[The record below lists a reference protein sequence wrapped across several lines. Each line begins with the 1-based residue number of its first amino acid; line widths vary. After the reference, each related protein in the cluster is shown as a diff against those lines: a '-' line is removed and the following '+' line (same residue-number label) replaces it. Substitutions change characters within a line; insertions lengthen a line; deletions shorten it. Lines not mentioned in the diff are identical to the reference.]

1 MFTRVFLRKKHKRVK
16 AFFGCII
23 FLLTTTKPNLLTK
36 NDILKSTSGNFTY
49 EFIDAC
55 NLLHTSHIHNAFVFF
70 ALSKFKY
77 RNKDSFFKLL
87 LLLSG
92 DISLNPGLSHINQ
105 SSDNNEWDVFN
116 ARGLHFIH
124 ININSLLPKIEEL
137 SRIACQ
143 SNGAVIGISESK
155 LDNSIFDSGIEIDGY
170 NIPHFDRNRH
180 GGGVACCVRNDLSFT
195 KRNYFSHDIET
206 IFIEIFLPKTKPMAI
221 GIVYRP
227 PSQTSFLE
235 TMNEHFHKLDTIN
248 KETYILGDF
257 NINLYLNNKYV
268 FEKYSTIVSNTIPYD
283 VRKYQEFCNV
293 FNLKQLISCP
303 TSIT

>member
-1 MFTRVFLRKKHKRVK
+1 M
-16 AFFGCII
+16 
-23 FLLTTTKPNLLTK
+23 
-36 NDILKSTSGNFTY
+36 FTY
-49 EFIDAC
+49 ESIDAC

-92 DISLNPGLSHINQ
+92 DISLNPGPSHVNQ
-105 SSDNNEWDVFN
+105 TSYNNEWDVFK

-137 SRIACQ
+137 RRIACQ
-143 SNGAVIGISESK
+143 SNAAVIGTSESK
-155 LDNSIFDSGIEIDGY
+155 LDNSIFDSEIEIDGY
-170 NIPHFDRNRH
+170 NILRFDRKRH
-180 GGGVACCVRNDLSFT
+180 GGGVACYVRNYLSFT
-195 KRNYFSHDIET
+195 KRNYFPHDIET
-206 IFIEIFLPKTKPMAI
+206 IFIEIFLPKTKAMTV
-221 GIVYRP
+221 GIVYRT
-227 PSQTSFLE
+227 PSQTIFLE
-235 TMNEHFHKLDTIN
+235 RMNEHFYKLDTIN

-268 FEKYSTIVSNTIPYD
+268 FEKRSTIALDTIPYD
-283 VRKYQEFCNV
+283 VRKYHECCNV

-303 TSIT
+303 TCITCSSSTIIDIHQSQIDFLRKG